1 MFLGSLSA
9 PAGAALTL
17 GSTACARPSEHMSTP
32 RILCTVHMIFSRTV
46 AHLSIVATL
55 LAPFAYAQNT
65 ASSNFQVKNSALD
78 DFGGFSSSTT
88 FTSVESGGEITNTE
102 ATSTSFLLNAGPL
115 FYETFVPK
123 SQNWRWYDDENNETP
138 VTALAGEN
146 VAPANI
152 ENADVI
158 KLRIAVDEAAD
169 IGSAGVKFRL
179 QFSTSSNFSESI
191 NWVDEQSNCTGSSKW
206 CYGDGVDSDNAV
218 ITTALLTDS
227 AYCIAST
234 GAGCGTHNESGTSTS
249 SFTHSQGTTTEY
261 EFTLE
266 QSGAAANTVYFF
278 RLFHAAGS
286 SSVPYADGESYPSLS
301 TGGATLTFTI
311 NGLESGTTTEGV
323 TTDVETTPTSVPFG
337 TLAMSTPVEAA
348 QRLTVSTSASS
359 GYKIFAFERQA
370 LMSNQAATIDPV
382 TGTNPVPASWN
393 SGCPGSSAGC
403 YGYHSGEDVMDGGS
417 TRFSP
422 NDSFAQFSQT
432 PYEVAFSATPTTDKE
447 TDIVYKV
454 EARNLQE
461 AGSYESSLVYIVV
474 PVF

>member
-1 MFLGSLSA
+1 MRLRVLASVL
-9 PAGAALTL
+9 
-17 GSTACARPSEHMSTP
+17 
-32 RILCTVHMIFSRTV
+32 
-46 AHLSIVATL
+46 L
-55 LAPFAYAQNT
+55 LAVSIAPLVYAQNT

-138 VTALAGEN
+138 VTALAAEN
-146 VAPANI
+146 TAPSDI
-152 ENADVI
+152 ENGDII
-158 KLRIAVDEAAD
+158 KLRMAIDETAD

-179 QFSTSSNFSESI
+179 QFSTSSNFVEGGT
-191 NWVDEQSNCTGSSKW
+191 WVEEQVSCTGSSKW
-206 CYGDGVDSDNAV
+206 CYANGVDTDNGPL
-218 ITTALLTDS
+218 TTALLTDS
-227 AYCIAST
+227 AYCVSSL

-249 SFTHSQGTTTEY
+249 SFTHQAGTTTEY
-261 EFTLE
+261 EFTLT
-266 QSGAAANTVYFF
+266 QSGAVTNTVYFF
-278 RLFHAAGS
+278 RAFHVAGS
-286 SSVPYADGESYPSLS
+286 TTVPIADGEAYPSVS
-301 TGGATLTFTI
+301 TGGTTLTFTI
-311 NGLESGTTTEGV
+311 SGLPAGTTTDSYI
-323 TTDVETTPTSVPFG
+323 TDVTTTPTSVPFG
-337 TLAMSTPVEAA
+337 TLTIGAEVEAA
-348 QRLTVSTSASS
+348 HRFTVSTSAAS
-359 GYKIFAFERQA
+359 GYKILAFERQA

-382 TGTNPVPASWN
+382 AGTNPSPVAWSA
-393 SGCPGSSAGC
+393 GCPGSSAGC

-417 TRFSP
+417 TRFTP

-432 PYEVAFSATPTTDKE
+432 PYEVAYSATPVTDKK

-461 AGSYESSLVYIVV
+461 AGDYESSLVYIVV

>member
-1 MFLGSLSA
+1 MGSRVVTSV
-9 PAGAALTL
+9 LTI
-17 GSTACARPSEHMSTP
+17 A
-32 RILCTVHMIFSRTV
+32 I
-46 AHLSIVATL
+46 L

-88 FTSVESGGEITNTE
+88 FTSVESGGEITNSE

-138 VTALAGEN
+138 TTALAAEN
-146 VAPANI
+146 VAPANVD
-152 ENADVI
+152 NGDTI
-158 KLRIAVDEAAD
+158 KLRIAVDETAD

-179 QFSTSSNFSESI
+179 QYSTSSNFSEGI
-191 NWVDEQSNCTGSSKW
+191 NWVDEQTSCTGSSKW
-206 CYGDGVDSDNAV
+206 CYGDGVDADNAI
-218 ITTALLTDS
+218 ITTKLLTDS
-227 AYCIAST
+227 AYCVSSV

-249 SFTHSQGTTTEY
+249 SFTHQQGTTTEY

-278 RLFHAAGS
+278 RLFHTAGS
-286 SSVPYADGESYPSLS
+286 SSVPFADGESYPSLS

-311 NGLESGTTTEGV
+311 NGLASGTTTEGI
-323 TTDVETTPTSVPFG
+323 TTDVATTPTSVPFG

-348 QRLTVSTSASS
+348 HRLVVSTSAQS

-370 LMSNQAATIDPV
+370 LTSNQAATIDPV
-382 TGTNPVPASWN
+382 TGTNPAPASWN
-393 SGCPGSSAGC
+393 DGCPGSSAGC
-403 YGYHSGEDVMDGGS
+403 FGYHSGEDVLGTGNT
-417 TRFSP
+417 TRFAAH
-422 NDSFAQFSQT
+422 DTYAQFSQDL
-432 PYEVAFSATPTTDKE
+432 YEVAYSATPTTDKE

-461 AGSYESSLVYIVV
+461 AGAYESSLVYIVV

>member
-1 MFLGSLSA
+1 MSERLTALVLVLGILGA
-9 PAGAALTL
+9 P
-17 GSTACARPSEHMSTP
+17 
-32 RILCTVHMIFSRTV
+32 I
-46 AHLSIVATL
+46 
-55 LAPFAYAQNT
+55 AYAQNT
-65 ASSNFQVKNSALD
+65 ASSNFQIKNSALD

-88 FTSVESGGEITNTE
+88 FTSVESGGEITNSE

-138 VTALAGEN
+138 TTALAAEN

-152 ENADVI
+152 DNGDTI
-158 KLRIAVDEAAD
+158 KLRIAVDETAD

-179 QFSTSSNFSESI
+179 QYSTSSNFSESI
-191 NWVDEQSNCTGSSKW
+191 NWVDEAASCTGSSKW
-206 CYGDGVDSDNAV
+206 CYGDGVDDDGDL

-227 AYCIAST
+227 AYCIASS

-249 SFTHSQGTTTEY
+249 SFTHQLGTTTEY

-266 QSGAAANTVYFF
+266 QSGAVPNTVYFF
-278 RLFHAAGS
+278 RLFHTAGS

-311 NGLESGTTTEGV
+311 NGLESGTTTDTY

-337 TLAMSTPVEAA
+337 TLVMSTPVHAA
-348 QRLTVSTSASS
+348 QRLVVSTSAQS
-359 GYKIFAFERQA
+359 GYKILAFERQA

-393 SGCPGSSAGC
+393 DGCPGSSSGC
-403 YGYHSGEDVMDGGS
+403 YGYHSGEDVLGTGDT

-432 PYEVAFSATPTTDKE
+432 PYEVAYSATPVTDKV
-447 TDIVYKV
+447 TDMVYKV